1 MELFNV
7 DIFVFI
13 LFLVITLFLGLHT
26 SSGVNNLKSFA
37 IGNKDFNTISIT
49 STLVATFS
57 SGCMFNSYIVE
68 TYNNGLYFLLVGLSE
83 ILGLLFLGW
92 YFAPRMQRFIGKM
105 SIADAMGDLY
115 GNKIRIITII
125 CGVVCAAGIIALQFK
140 VAGLVFEYVFN
151 LKPFYGVLIAGV
163 IVTLYSA
170 FGGIKSVVYTD
181 ILQGITFLFIIP
193 LFAFY
198 VFNTDITLEQVL
210 NTINTNENFSIENV
224 LDIGNPKSWK
234 YAILFVY
241 YFIPIFN
248 PSFFQRI
255 TIARNWQQ
263 VRTSFYITAFI
274 AIFLLISIAWL
285 ALVLLTQNPNVETH
299 QIIKVLVYEA
309 IPSGWK
315 GFLLLGVLAMIM
327 STADSY
333 INSSAV
339 LMVYDSC
346 KSFNI
351 KLKDDLLV
359 ARIASLV
366 IGIVAIFMSLKQGT
380 IFEMGLFF
388 LGFYFPIVVPSFIMA
403 IVGYQTPY
411 QNAVLGGMFAGGSF
425 MLIWNVLDITVCDPS
440 VFAMLAN
447 VIVLY
452 VMHNYYKHK
461 RLQSNKLELLHQ
473 LIKSQKV
480 KP

>member
-1 MELFNV
+1 MELFNF

-13 LFLVITLFLGLHT
+13 LFLVITLFLGLRT

-49 STLVATFS
+49 STLVATFI
-57 SGCMFNSYIVE
+57 SGGIFNSYIVE
-68 TYNNGLYFLLVGLSE
+68 TYNNGLYFIIIALGE
-83 ILGLLFLGW
+83 MLGLLFLGW

-105 SIADAMGDLY
+105 SIADAMGEMY
-115 GNKIRIITII
+115 GNKTRLVTVI
-125 CGVVCAAGIIALQFK
+125 CGVICVTGIIAIQFK
-140 VAGLVFEYVFN
+140 IAGVIFEYVFN
-151 LKPFYGVLIAGV
+151 LNPLYGVLIAGV

-198 VFNTDITLEQVL
+198 VFNTDITFEQVL
-210 NTINTNENFSIENV
+210 NTINTNENFSIEKV

-241 YFIPIFN
+241 YVIPIFN
-248 PSFFQRI
+248 PAFFQRI
-255 TIARNWQQ
+255 AMAKNWQQ
-263 VRTSFYITAFI
+263 VRKSFYITACI
-274 AIFLLISIAWL
+274 ATFLILSISWL
-285 ALVLLTQNPNVETH
+285 ALVLLTKNPNVETH
-299 QIIKVLVYEA
+299 QIIKVLVYES

-315 GFLLLGVLAMIM
+315 GFLLIGVLAMIM
-327 STADSY
+327 STADSC

-339 LMVYDSC
+339 LIAYDFC

-351 KLKDDLLV
+351 KLKNDLLV
-359 ARIASLV
+359 ARITSLL

-380 IFEMGLFF
+380 IFEIGLFF

-452 VMHNYYKHK
+452 VMHNYYKNK
-461 RLQSNKLELLHQ
+461 RLQSNKLELPHQ

-480 KP
+480 KT